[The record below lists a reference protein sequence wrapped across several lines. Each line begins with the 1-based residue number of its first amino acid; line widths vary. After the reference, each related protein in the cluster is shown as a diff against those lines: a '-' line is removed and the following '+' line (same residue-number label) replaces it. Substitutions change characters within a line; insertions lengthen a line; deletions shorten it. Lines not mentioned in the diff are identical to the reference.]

1 VRSTHLLAPPTMHSS
16 NSVTLSF
23 PVLRTNDYGRFVIK
37 RHMRNHNALVKTA
50 LVHVDDR
57 LGDHANKNRELMRA
71 AERFKDSVHIME
83 KRQRDDRVLSELIHH
98 ARPSC
103 DTSVSEHVMRYRTLR
118 EARPTWQPGWLE
130 RTEQQLSKSTHERG
144 IRHAQATIDTSAPGA
159 AMHFRK
165 VLNDSRYTKGGVM
178 RRVKKIRR
186 RGGAKSAMSAPM
198 FDDGDT
204 PRSASTVP
212 RVKKKSG
219 RGHADYKQ
227 LKPHKVDSLHL
238 APDNLPDIVKDS
250 NGKAKRRGRRGSVS
264 QYDHCAPPAELRAQ
278 HLMKSGQAKADSL
291 SIRKRRNSVCA
302 REVVV
307 IDNKPQKNK
316 STSPARRGSE
326 SLIPLLPNVDPS
338 TVRMEAAGLE
348 FTHKEWTKVRDWLWR
363 TGEEY
368 FGIPGDCR
376 GELLS
381 VAHAMNGAQQQ
392 FEGTAQ
398 EICRNGSEQLLPPA
412 LQFLH
417 KQPVRVDHPVAAQ
430 IAALNQKGFEP
441 ALIMHLQKL
450 RQYGSSL
457 SRPELP
463 QLKDSDVHPIVNH
476 LFATASAVRRAGLH
490 LNPSGDDSE
499 FEEEVDARVED
510 LDESVKREQQ
520 VDEQV
525 AQLDATLAVPVSSAV
540 DEEPVVEEEPEED
553 QYDESFEEETVEPQA
568 AAPDNQAD
576 ETFEKEPVE
585 SQPVLQ
591 PFEPTTPRA
600 PGAEEVA
607 PAAEPAAEQEAAAV
621 EEVAAEA
628 AAEEV
633 AAEPATEDEDE
644 EYEDEFE
651 EGEESMSQPAADLL
665 DVK

>member
-1 VRSTHLLAPPTMHSS
+1 MHSS
-16 NSVTLSF
+16 NSVPLSF

-57 LGDHANKNRELMRA
+57 LGEHANKNRELMRA

-103 DTSVSEHVMRYRTLR
+103 DTSVSEHVLRYRTLR

-130 RTEQQLSKSTHERG
+130 RTEMQLSKSTHERG
-144 IRHAQATIDTSAPGA
+144 IRHAQSQIDTSAPGA

-178 RRVKKIRR
+178 RRVKKCRR

-198 FDDGDT
+198 FDDGNS

-227 LKPHKVDSLHL
+227 LKPHKVDSVHL

-250 NGKAKRRGRRGSVS
+250 NGNARRRGRRGSVS

-278 HLMKSGQAKADSL
+278 HLMKSGQAKPDSL
-291 SIRKRRNSVCA
+291 SIRKRRKSVCA

-307 IDNKPQKNK
+307 IDNKPQKTK

-326 SLIPLLPNVDPS
+326 TLIPLLPNIDPS
-338 TVRMEAAGLE
+338 TVRMEAEGLE
-348 FTHKEWTKVRDWLWR
+348 FTHKEWTKVRDWLWQ

-398 EICRNGSEQLLPPA
+398 EICRKGSEQLLPPA

-417 KQPVRVDHPVAAQ
+417 KQPVRVDHPVSAQ

-463 QLKDSDVHPIVNH
+463 QLKDSDVLPIVNH

-490 LNPSGDDSE
+490 LNPSEDDSE
-499 FEEEVDARVED
+499 FEEEGVDAQIEH
-510 LDESVKREQQ
+510 LDESVKKEQQ
-520 VDEQV
+520 MDEQV

-540 DEEPVVEEEPEED
+540 DEEPEDD
-553 QYDESFEEETVEPQA
+553 QYESFEEETVESQA
-568 AAPDNQAD
+568 AASDSQAD
-576 ETFEKEPVE
+576 ETFEREPVE

-600 PGAEEVA
+600 PGAEEVEPA
-607 PAAEPAAEQEAAAV
+607 AEEAAAEPAAEAAV
-621 EEVAAEA
+621 EEA
-628 AAEEV
+628 AAEPAAQDEV
-633 AAEPATEDEDE
+633 AAEPVAEDDEEE

-651 EGEESMSQPAADLL
+651 EGEESMSQPAAEG
-665 DVK
+665 K